1 MKDNII
7 LLRII
12 SLTLIIIMVFS
23 CKKDGEIISDN
34 NAPYYDGIPTVVI
47 ENYINRLFIDLIGRE
62 PLDTE
67 MTEELAVLKDA
78 DLSISAREEL
88 IEKLQM
94 DTNYLPG
101 DSSYKHAYYMRFYE
115 MSKARLLEAV
125 ADHEINSEFINRIL
139 STAFADSLAGDSFG
153 LEINNHKVL
162 LLKKVL
168 AIPREYRLDSI
179 GIKDVYSRLLNNAV
193 YDEINMNTFNFL
205 RASFNDLFF
214 RYPTQSEF
222 DKGYSMIEYD
232 QSEIL
237 FGVSGQNKGDFISI
251 LVNSKEFYEGVVKWL
266 YQTLLAREPSTTEVV
281 GHMET
286 FYVDHDVQKLQ
297 RNIMA
302 TDEYANFN

>member
-1 MKDNII
+1 MI
-7 LLRII
+7 LLRTFCFI
-12 SLTLIIIMVFS
+12 LITIMLYS

-34 NAPYYDGIPTVVI
+34 NAPYYDGVPTVVI

-62 PLDTE
+62 PLDAE
-67 MTEELAVLKDA
+67 MTEELAILKGA
-78 DLSISAREEL
+78 DLSTSAREAL

-125 ADHEINSEFINRIL
+125 ADHEIHSEFINRIL
-139 STAFADSLAGDSFG
+139 SNVLADSLAGDSFG
-153 LEINNHKVL
+153 LEINNQKVL

-168 AIPREYRLDSI
+168 DIPRDYRLDSI
-179 GIKDVYSRLLNNAV
+179 EIKDIYGRLLNNAV

-222 DKGYSMIEYD
+222 DNGYSMIEYD

-251 LVNSKEFYEGVVKWL
+251 LVNSKEFYEGMVKWL

-281 GHMET
+281 GHMQT

>member
-1 MKDNII
+1 MKDNTI

-12 SLTLIIIMVFS
+12 LLTLITIMVFS

-34 NAPYYDGIPTVVI
+34 NAPYYDGVPTVVI

-67 MTEELAVLKDA
+67 MNEELAVLKDA

-251 LVNSKEFYEGVVKWL
+251 LVNSKEFYEGMVKWL

-281 GHMET
+281 GHMQT